1 MVWFNVFL
9 IYCQGQH
16 VVLEGDLCKR
26 LNEDNYKHFWFCTS
40 SRNKNKKTIKKR
52 AYRQQAQILHSDLMY
67 HVIEILVGFSC
78 SLSSSKTPSSVC
90 NH

>member
-40 SRNKNKKTIKKR
+40 SRNKKKKNNKKKELTVNKHKF
-52 AYRQQAQILHSDLMY
+52 YT
-67 HVIEILVGFSC
+67 V
-78 SLSSSKTPSSVC
+78 T
-90 NH
+90 